1 MTEEELIK
9 NLCECVVELRKQQNN
24 FERDKC
30 EKTILEVKEV
40 IPNEVNSFEA
50 GKAIA
55 GRLYYNNWQ
64 DI

>member
-1 MTEEELIK
+1 MSEELIK
-9 NLCECVVELRKQQNN
+9 NLCECVAELRKQQND

-30 EKTILEVKEV
+30 EKTILKVKEV